1 MLLSRATY
9 FALNTDQ
16 ALAILAEVHAAV
28 SNWRQLALG
37 PEVGLRAAELDDF
50 APAFEHEQME
60 AAAASLRHA

>member
-37 PEVGLRAAELDDF
+37 TEVGLRAAELDDF